1 MTVGRY
7 CPTPALETDVGDR
20 IVWINLAAEVLL
32 GHDLAGCRYQ
42 CLSVLVDRLTCS
54 TNIEFLPARS
64 KQHWRHDDNQLAER
78 NWVLASPVKYRS
90 SDFGDVDLWNVVV
103 PKISKEDGEPSGMHV
118 YFHPLKIEKSDKF
131 LRELTERWNHE
142 LMWEA
147 YAVSYDRVLPRLHF
161 YRELVATH
169 VSTVLAAGA
178 KTVLDLGAGTG
189 NVTVPLLDAGCMVT
203 AVDLGQTMLDHLR
216 AKIQEEHQH
225 ERLTQIQDNAE
236 SLPNLADAT
245 FDAVTISHVLYDMQQ
260 PLLAWNEALRL
271 LRPGGVIV
279 VTEPNAQFDLQNL
292 LQSGERLL
300 KEQGVYEN
308 LKDDWER
315 VSHAGHELRILERS
329 ARLRPQE
336 IQRRLLESGYRDVEL
351 RDAYLG
357 SCSTVIGYKP
367 TD

>member
-1 MTVGRY
+1 MTIGRY

-32 GHDLAGCRYQ
+32 GHDLAGCRQ
-42 CLSVLVDRLTCS
+42 HTLSVLVDKLRSS
-54 TNIEFLPARS
+54 TDIEFLPAWS
-64 KQHWRHDDNQLAER
+64 KQHWCHDDNQRAER
-78 NWVLASPVKYRS
+78 NWVLAKPVTYQS
-90 SDFGDVDLWNVVV
+90 AEFGHVDLRNVVV
-103 PKISKEDGEPSGMHV
+103 PKISREDGEPCGMHV
-118 YFHPLKIEKSDKF
+118 YFHPLQIEKSDKF

-161 YRELVATH
+161 YRELVETH
-169 VSTVLAAGA
+169 VSTILAADA

-189 NVTVPLLDAGCMVT
+189 NVTIPLLNSDCMVT
-203 AVDLGQTMLDHLR
+203 AVDLGQAMLDHLR
-216 AKIQEEHQH
+216 SKVQEEHQH
-225 ERLTQIQDNAE
+225 DRLTQIQDNAE
-236 SLPNLADAT
+236 SLPNLADAS

-279 VTEPNAQFDLQNL
+279 VTEPNANFDLAHL
-292 LQSGERLL
+292 LQAGERLL
-300 KEQGVYEN
+300 REQGIYED
-308 LKDDWER
+308 LKDDWAR
-315 VSHAGHELRILERS
+315 VSHAGHELKILERS